1 MHRSPPGPE
10 PAVVFDCDG
19 VLLDS
24 EAAWTRAETRLFARY
39 GKTYGAEE
47 KRLLIGGSLPET
59 GRALE
64 ELLDRRRGAN
74 ALIAELIELAA
85 EEFAG
90 RLDPMPGALDLIA
103 ELRGRRPLAVASN
116 SHRHLVDLALGGSN
130 IADAF
135 DAIVASDEVPRPKP
149 APDLYL
155 EACRR
160 LGATPGSTVAI
171 EDSPRGAAAA
181 RAAGLFVIGIPYL
194 PDLPVEADL
203 TARSLEDPTVRAALG
218 LTPSR

>member
-1 MHRSPPGPE
+1 MRRSAPGPE
-10 PAVVFDCDG
+10 PPIVFDCDG

-24 EAAWTRAETRLFARY
+24 EAAWTRAETRLFVRY

-47 KRLLIGGSLPET
+47 KRLLIGGSLAET
-59 GRALE
+59 GLALE
-64 ELLDRRRGAN
+64 ELLGRQRNAN
-74 ALIAELIELAA
+74 ALIAELIDLAA
-85 EEFAG
+85 DEFAG

-116 SHRHLVDLALGGSN
+116 SHRHLVELALGGSN

-135 DAIVASDEVPRPKP
+135 DAIVASDEVARPKP
-149 APDLYL
+149 APDLYV

-160 LGATPGSTVAI
+160 LGSSPEATVAI

-203 TARSLEDPTVRAALG
+203 TGRSLEDPAVRTALG
-218 LTPSR
+218 LTLA

>member
-1 MHRSPPGPE
+1 MRRSPPGPE

-39 GKTYGAEE
+39 GKAYGAEE

-59 GRALE
+59 GRAIE
-64 ELLDRRRGAN
+64 GLLDRRRSAN
-74 ALIAELIELAA
+74 ALITELVALAA

-116 SHRHLVDLALGGSN
+116 SHRQLVELALGGSG
-130 IADAF
+130 IGDAF
-135 DAIVASDEVPRPKP
+135 DTVVASDEVPRPKP

-160 LGATPGSTVAI
+160 LGASPESTVAV

-194 PDLPVEADL
+194 PDLPVEADV
-203 TARSLEDPTVRAALG
+203 TGRSLEDPAVRTALG
-218 LTPSR
+218 LPPT

>member
-1 MHRSPPGPE
+1 
-10 PAVVFDCDG
+10 VFDCDG

-39 GKTYGAEE
+39 GNVYGPEQ
-47 KRLLIGGSLPET
+47 KRLLIGGSLAET

-64 ELLDRRRGAN
+64 EILDGRRRADD
-74 ALIAELIELAA
+74 LIEELVVLAE

-103 ELRGRRPLAVASN
+103 ELRGRRPIGVASN
-116 SHRHLVDLALGGSN
+116 SHRRLVDLALGGSG
-130 IADAF
+130 IAGAF

-160 LGATPGSTVAI
+160 LNVPPADAVAI

-181 RAAGLFVIGIPYL
+181 AAAGMFVVGIPYL
-194 PDLPVEADL
+194 PDLSVEADL
-203 TARSLEDPTVRAALG
+203 VANSLEDPEVRSALD
-218 LTPSR
+218 LPV